1 MIFQAV
7 KRKLL
12 CRSLPRL
19 YHGVAGLAVQTE
31 WLIMPIPLFYLHGFP
46 LLLPQT
52 AKSPAILQSKGRYI
66 LNALLAPLKKGSD
79 NQSLRT
85 LGALGTQFSA
95 LHTREYNSE

>member
-1 MIFQAV
+1 MIYQAV

-12 CRSLPRL
+12 SRSLPRFCQS
-19 YHGVAGLAVQTE
+19 VAGMVAQAE
-31 WLIMPIPLFYLHGFP
+31 WLIMPFPLFCFHRFT

-52 AKSPAILQSKGRYI
+52 AKSPAILLSKGRYI
-66 LNALLAPLKKGSD
+66 PNALLAPLKKGLD

-95 LHTREYNSE
+95 LYTREYNSE

>member
-12 CRSLPRL
+12 CRSLSRL
-19 YHGVAGLAVQTE
+19 FHGVAGLAVQAE
-31 WLIMPIPLFYLHGFP
+31 WLIMPIPLFCFHSFT

-52 AKSPAILQSKGRYI
+52 AKSPAILQPKGRYI
-66 LNALLAPLKKGSD
+66 PNALLATLKKGLD

-85 LGALGTQFSA
+85 LGSLGTQFSA
-95 LHTREYNSE
+95 LYTREYNSE

>member
-1 MIFQAV
+1 MIFQSV

-12 CRSLPRL
+12 CRSLSRL
-19 YHGVAGLAVQTE
+19 CYGVAGLAVQAE
-31 WLIMPIPLFYLHGFP
+31 WLIMPIPLFCFHRFT

-66 LNALLAPLKKGSD
+66 PNALLAPLKKGLD

-85 LGALGTQFSA
+85 LGSLGTQFSA
-95 LHTREYNSE
+95 LYTREYNSE